1 MVEKKSRV
9 SVFNKTNILNGKSF
23 LAREGSLYWR
33 REAAKARTCL
43 EAHSVIVTR
52 MSKYDKV
59 RVTKIAN
66 GITAVNED
74 GDIQ

>member
-23 LAREGSLYWR
+23 LAWEASLYWR
-33 REAAKARTCL
+33 RDRAKPGTCL
-43 EAHSVIVTR
+43 EAHSVIVNG

-66 GITAVNED
+66 GIMAVN
-74 GDIQ
+74 